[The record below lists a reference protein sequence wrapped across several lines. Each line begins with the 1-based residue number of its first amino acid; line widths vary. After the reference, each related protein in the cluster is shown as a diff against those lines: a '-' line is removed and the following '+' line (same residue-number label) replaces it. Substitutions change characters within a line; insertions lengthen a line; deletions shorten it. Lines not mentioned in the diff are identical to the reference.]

1 MNDFK
6 SRIVETFNSYKCKNQ
21 SDELKLIPI
30 SDQND
35 LIGFLKPVTFH
46 YKLTSPE
53 YISLFSQWRR
63 ENPVGFATIFEI
75 TDQRT
80 EFWLDKILLN
90 REDRLLFVILSLKG
104 EPVGHIGYSSFNFEA
119 KSCEIDNV
127 VRGVKT
133 DHKGIMSHALKSI
146 ILWGENVLKLD
157 NIYLRVLS
165 DNTHAIKYYE
175 RNNFEKQFDIPLY
188 KVVEKD
194 EIKWIESKSHEEEK
208 PDRYF
213 TVMKLNKNTFPQEN
227 INI

>member
-1 MNDFK
+1 MNEFK
-6 SRIVETFNSYKCKNQ
+6 LSIIETFNGYKCKDQ
-21 SDELKLIPI
+21 YDELKLIPI
-30 SDQND
+30 YNQND

-90 REDRLLFVILSLKG
+90 REDRILFVVLSITG
-104 EPVGHIGYSSFNFEA
+104 EPLGHLGYSSFNFEE

-127 VRGVKT
+127 VRGVT
-133 DHKGIMSHALKSI
+133 TSHEGIMTHALNSI
-146 ILWGENVLKLD
+146 IMWGKNILKLD
-157 NIYLRVLS
+157 NILLRVLA
-165 DNTHAIKYYE
+165 DNTHAIKFYE
-175 RNNFEKQFDIPLY
+175 RNSFEKQFDIPLY
-188 KVVEKD
+188 KVVQQD
-194 EIKWIESKSHEEEK
+194 EIKWIESKSYDDEK

-213 TVMKLNKNTFPQEN
+213 TVMKLNQSTFPQNNNN
-227 INI
+227 I

>member
-1 MNDFK
+1 MNEFK
-6 SRIVETFNSYKCKNQ
+6 ASIIATFNSYKCKNQ

-30 SDQND
+30 YDKND

-46 YKLTSPE
+46 YKLISPE

-80 EFWLDKILLN
+80 EFWLDKILL
-90 REDRLLFVILSLKG
+90 DRDDRILFVVHSLKG
-104 EPVGHIGYSSFNFEA
+104 EPLGHLGYSSFNFEE

-127 VRGVKT
+127 VRGVKIGY
-133 DHKGIMSHALKSI
+133 DGIMANAMKSI
-146 ILWGENVLKLD
+146 ILWGQEILKLN

-165 DNTHAIKYYE
+165 DNLHAINFYE
-175 RNNFEKQFDIPLY
+175 RNGFKKQFDIPLY
-188 KVVEKD
+188 KVIQND
-194 EIKWIESKSHEEEK
+194 EIKWVETKSFENEN

-213 TVMKLNKNTFPQEN
+213 TSMKLSENKMK
-227 INI
+227 